1 LHFFY
6 VWEGRRTG
14 KLGRFCRGFYVCTTL
29 GKENRREQKFLGQ
42 PSDML
47 GKEIAK
53 KERREE
59 DR

>member
-1 LHFFY
+1 M
-6 VWEGRRTG
+6 G